1 MARELDFFFFYG
13 STYTYLSV
21 MRVANLASAA
31 DLTVRWRPFNVRQIM
46 IETNNIPFGGK
57 PAKAAYMWRDI
68 ARRAAGHRVAFPKP
82 PVYPVDPDL
91 VANLVGVVAAEQ
103 GWCPEYTKASY
114 EAWFLQDKGL
124 GIGNNVAEVLES
136 LGKDPSEILALANS
150 DATRSKFDEE
160 TDVARR
166 LGIFG
171 SPTFAVGE
179 EIFWGDDRLED
190 ALEWTAAA
198 LPPV

>member
-1 MARELDFFFFYG
+1 MALYWFWIVDCLILKLNFFFFYG

-46 IETNNIPFGGK
+46 IETNNIPFAGK

-91 VANLVGVVAAEQ
+91 VANLVGVVAA
-103 GWCPEYTKASY
+103 GGVADDVGVGPAPVLSH
-114 EAWFLQDKGL
+114 GR
-124 GIGNNVAEVLES
+124 VAERGSTNEPL
-136 LGKDPSEILALANS
+136 
-150 DATRSKFDEE
+150 
-160 TDVARR
+160 RR
-166 LGIFG
+166 L
-171 SPTFAVGE
+171 E
-179 EIFWGDDRLED
+179 RGDGDVHR
-190 ALEWTAAA
+190 
-198 LPPV
+198 